1 MTPLEA
7 VAHDIICICK
17 YGSTGGSANTAE
29 VKRVANYLNQL
40 GQLPRASATGTPV
53 VPKVVIAPVV
63 PKVVVTIKP

>member
-29 VKRVANYLNQL
+29 VKRVANYLSQL
-40 GQLPRASATGTPV
+40 GQLPRASATG